1 MEYPG
6 MRQCARI
13 LARIEEVLAASILAA
28 MSVATFVNVIARYVF
43 NSPFDWAEEFSRYAF
58 VWLAFMAAVVATTHK
73 KHIVI
78 DILVISMPKTAQAIC
93 RVLVDLVTLAL
104 MAAMAY
110 YGWMMAREATAM
122 TATLGVPRSWVYM
135 SAPVAAV
142 LISFHTL
149 LDFAS
154 SPSGAGDGGK
164 QA

>member
-1 MEYPG
+1 
-6 MRQCARI
+6 MRLSGRV

-28 MSVATFVNVIARYVF
+28 MSAATFLNVVARYVF

-58 VWLAFMAAVVATTHK
+58 IWLAFMAAVVATTHK
-73 KHIVI
+73 RHIVI
-78 DILVISMPKTAQAIC
+78 DILVISLPKSAQAVC

-110 YGWMMAREATAM
+110 YGWMMTRAATSM

-142 LISFHTL
+142 LIFFHTL

-154 SPSGAGDGGK
+154 SVSGAGNGGK